1 MSLRA
6 RSLFLAGVAVLAA
19 MVSLGLYAVA
29 GRTTIDPPT
38 VTTTKAAQ
46 KTPWGAPDL
55 QGIWS
60 REVDIPLERP
70 AKYANQE
77 FFTDEQRA
85 ELDRR
90 IADIVNRD
98 STEARRAR
106 GTERD
111 VNTEFAQA
119 PFTVHFPIGKRT
131 SLIVDPPD
139 GRIPPLTPEAQKAR
153 TALRQFQLALL
164 QPTAACKENHPG
176 CAGGKYGPVS
186 PRRNETPPVY
196 LSGIGVEINRAD
208 GPEDRRQNERCIGS
222 PLPDFGSFTGGG
234 IQIGQAPG
242 GISMVYEILSGNNRV
257 RNIPIGT
264 APHLPATIR
273 QWWGDSRGRWD
284 GDTLVVD
291 VTNFSPKSGFQG
303 AHENLHLVERW
314 TRLDAETIEYAV
326 TIDDPT
332 TWTKPWTAKQEL
344 KKQSDEANHIYY
356 EPRCH
361 EGNYG
366 LAALLSGARAA
377 EQAYAE
383 KRGPNPATMCIVI
396 GGCGGFVRGGFADD
410 GPDADPFRDPPRGR

>member
-6 RSLFLAGVAVLAA
+6 RSLFPAGVAVLAA

-38 VTTTKAAQ
+38 ATTTRAAQ
-46 KTPWGAPDL
+46 KTPWGVPDL

-60 REVDIPLERP
+60 REFDIPLERP
-70 AKYANQE
+70 TKYANQE
-77 FFTDEQRA
+77 FFTDEERV

-90 IADIVNRD
+90 IADIVNRESD
-98 STEARRAR
+98 ESRRAR

-111 VNTEFAQA
+111 VNSEFTQA
-119 PFTVHFPIGKRT
+119 PYTVHLPVGRRT

-139 GRIPPLTPEAQKAR
+139 GRIPPFTPEVKKTR
-153 TALRQFQLALL
+153 DTLRQYQLALL

-196 LSGIGVEINRAD
+196 LSGIGAGINRAD
-208 GPEDRRQNERCIGS
+208 GPEDRGQNERCIGA
-222 PLPDFGSFTGGG
+222 PLPDFGSFTGSAT
-234 IQIGQAPG
+234 QIAQAPG
-242 GISMVYEILSGNNRV
+242 GISIVYEMLSGNNRI
-257 RNIPIGT
+257 RYIPIGT

-273 QWWGDSRGRWD
+273 QWWGDSRGRWE

-314 TRLDAETIEYAV
+314 RRLDADTIEYTVA
-326 TIDDPT
+326 IDDPT
-332 TWTKPWTAKQEL
+332 TWTSSWTAKQEL
-344 KKQSDEANHIYY
+344 KRQSDTANKIYF

-366 LAALLSGARAA
+366 FAGLLSGARAA
-377 EQAYAE
+377 ERAFAE
-383 KRGPNPATMCIVI
+383 KRGPDPATMCII
-396 GGCGGFVRGGFADD
+396 IAGCGGFVRGGFADD
-410 GPDADPFRDPPRGR
+410 GPDADPFRAPPRR